1 MRPRGGE
8 RIAVRDGERAAA
20 TAMRPRGDVALE
32 ARGGDGAAR
41 WRLRGEVAM
50 ALPGERATISPP
62 ASRVPHIPRWQRST
76 RGEPPRP
83 AVAPYSRVVIHAIV
97 RSQPG
102 TLLFATWSE
111 ALALWTR
118 IVARMTPLALVLM
131 PDHLHAILRDDA
143 ERQRLANA
151 LNGFAQWRNR
161 GQGLRGAVVV
171 HRELCTPMNGR
182 GQILRTHRY
191 IHLNPCRGGLVD
203 DPLAWPFSTHRDALG
218 CTVPPIVKP
227 TDDGARF
234 HAFVCGDASD
244 AAGAAPPPIADARTE
259 RLPLQV
265 VVDAVSAATRTPVS
279 QLAGRRDVVP
289 LLVTAALALSDA
301 RVGEVA
307 DVVRLSRPT
316 VRRYR
321 LLRTPKLDTAT
332 RVIARIAGDPRFAGL
347 GDGDLRLTPRW
358 HTYRHLR

>member
-1 MRPRGGE
+1 M
-8 RIAVRDGERAAA
+8 
-20 TAMRPRGDVALE
+20 
-32 ARGGDGAAR
+32 
-41 WRLRGEVAM
+41 
-50 ALPGERATISPP
+50 
-62 ASRVPHIPRWQRST
+62 
-76 RGEPPRP
+76 
-83 AVAPYSRVVIHAIV
+83 IHAIV

-143 ERQRLANA
+143 ERQRLADA

-161 GQGLRGAVVV
+161 GHGLRGAVVV
-171 HRELCTPMNGR
+171 HREVCTPVHGR
-182 GQILRTHRY
+182 AQLLRTHRY

-218 CTVPPIVKP
+218 CAVPPIVKP

-244 AAGAAPPPIADARTE
+244 AAGASPPPIADARTE

-279 QLAGRRDVVP
+279 QLAGRRDVVT
-289 LLVTAALALSDA
+289 LLVTASLALSDA

-307 DVVRLSRPT
+307 DIVRLSRPT